1 MFYVLKGFVIEG
13 VQCCLFILILQKSKI
28 VRVYVGVL
36 SFLKVQKIHDHVCYC
51 DGICKKWGFV
61 KVSEKVKKR
70 EISGCGA

>member
-36 SFLKVQKIHDHVCYC
+36 SFLKVQKSMTTCAIVMVY
-51 DGICKKWGFV
+51 V
-61 KVSEKVKKR
+61 K
-70 EISGCGA
+70 SGVLLR